1 MAWALPDPGQAPFQG
16 QITQSVR
23 VEGGSR
29 SAEFI
34 ALLNSDHGVV
44 TLAGLSPQ
52 GQRLVKLR
60 WDRGGVAV
68 EAEPAV
74 AAHFDAVV
82 ALRDLVLA
90 RWPLAALQRTMEGS
104 RWSLRLTPDQGRVLS
119 LDNRIVEAVSPDGG
133 TVAHLREGYR
143 VLVRDLPSD

>member
-1 MAWALPDPGQAPFQG
+1 M
-16 QITQSVR
+16 R
-23 VEGGSR
+23 VEDGGR
-29 SAEFI
+29 GAEFI

-52 GQRLVKLR
+52 GQRLVKVR

-74 AAHFDAVV
+74 AAHFDAVL

-90 RWPLAALQRTMEGS
+90 RWPLAALQRAMQGS
-104 RWSLRLTPDQGRVLS
+104 RWSLRQTPDHGRALS
-119 LDNRIVEAVSPDGG
+119 LDGRVVEAVSPDGG
-133 TVAHLREGYR
+133 TVAHLQDGYR